1 VWRDFRWAKQAN
13 FQMAENLDLNNSW
26 SFVTMARIRP
36 LPSTYSARGA
46 INYRIS
52 DGVSN
57 DSNQTF
63 KILELQ
69 IPEGADPGLV
79 HYNKSGYI
87 GFTFN
92 EVFDDESTQEDIF
105 HYVEGMAMETFE
117 GINSTVFAYGQTG
130 SGKTFSIC
138 GGDSYEDRGL
148 IPRTLNLVFGE
159 LAHRTDHDQQ
169 TTYKCLISFT
179 EIFNETIYDLL
190 DPNKRY
196 LPLEEWPK
204 IQIYENEDGLVLRN
218 INVFEVS
225 SEEEAL
231 NLFFMGTTNRSTSST
246 PMNHASSRSHAIFTI
261 LIESEGNNDN
271 RIVTKVGKINL
282 VDLAGSERLY
292 KVHSV
297 VFFFSDS
304 SLTLLLIFLV

>member
-1 VWRDFRWAKQAN
+1 
-13 FQMAENLDLNNSW
+13 MSESLDQKSSW

-36 LPSTYSARGA
+36 LPATYSSRGA

-52 DGVSN
+52 DGTSN
-57 DSNQTF
+57 DYNHPF

-79 HYNKSGYI
+79 HNNKSGYI

-92 EVFDDESTQEDIF
+92 EVFDEESTQDDIF
-105 HYVEGMAMETFE
+105 HCVENMASETFE

-138 GGDSYEDRGL
+138 GGDSYQDRGL
-148 IPRTLNLVFGE
+148 IPRTLNLVFEE
-159 LAHRTDHDQQ
+159 LAHRTDHDQS

-190 DPNKRY
+190 DPNKSN
-196 LPLEEWPK
+196 LPIEEWPK
-204 IQIYENEDGLVLRN
+204 IQIFEGEDGLVLRN

-261 LIESEGNNDN
+261 IIESEGIIDN
-271 RIVTKVGKINL
+271 RIVTTVGKINL

-292 KVHSV
+292 KVSPC
-297 VFFFSDS
+297 
-304 SLTLLLIFLV
+304 LLSHPYPP